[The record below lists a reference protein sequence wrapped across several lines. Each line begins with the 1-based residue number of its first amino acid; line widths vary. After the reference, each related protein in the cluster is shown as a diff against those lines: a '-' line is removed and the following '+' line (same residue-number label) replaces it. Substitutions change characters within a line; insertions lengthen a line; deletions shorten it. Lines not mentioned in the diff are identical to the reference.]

1 MKMANKYLVLVL
13 GGSLIASCADLD
25 TIPEGGTFTNEQKQ
39 QVVEMMPERLQADV
53 TGMFSQIS
61 ASYKVIF
68 TSARDDDFGY
78 PAVCLS
84 QDLNGPDM
92 VSTNSDYNWF
102 STCSEFSDRSDTYAN
117 PYLRWALFYNQIKQ
131 ANDIL
136 KSIPADTDNTTLLR
150 YKAQAKA
157 VRAFDYLCI
166 VPYFQFKYKG
176 NEDKPTVP
184 LVTHDM
190 EGDPSSNPRATAEAA
205 YKLIMDD
212 MNEAIDIF
220 KDLNYTR
227 SSKNEVDLN
236 VAYGLRARAN
246 LYMENWAEAASD
258 AQEAMK
264 GYAPYTREDVSKP
277 TFIDH
282 KAANWIWGSIIA
294 ESNIQRQ
301 LTTWP
306 AAYSSFAGRGYATG
320 QGCYKM
326 INNLLFRKIPHT
338 DVRKGWWVDENLH
351 SDNLADLTWG
361 DAIGDEIASLS
372 IPDVKVPFAPYT
384 NVKFAQYGGVGNDKN
399 AGDWCMMRYEEMLLI
414 AAEGTAMAGDLPGGK
429 AILENFIKAYRDEN
443 YVCTSADATSFQ
455 NEVWFQRRVELWGE
469 GFSMADIMRLGKN
482 IVRVSSAVTT
492 NFPGNFAFNIA
503 SNDGWLLMRIPQD
516 ETNSNAGIPLSANN
530 NGGRQPQPGDG
541 AGLKDGV
548 TD

>member
-1 MKMANKYLVLVL
+1 MKMTNKYLVLIL
-13 GGSLIASCADLD
+13 GGTMIASCADLD
-25 TIPEGGTFTNEQKQ
+25 TIPEGGTFTTEQKQ
-39 QVVEMMPERLQADV
+39 EVVEMIPERLQADV
-53 TGMFSQIS
+53 TGMFSSI
-61 ASYKVIF
+61 AAAYKNVF

-92 VSTNSDYNWF
+92 VASNSGYNWF

-117 PYLRWALFYNQIKQ
+117 PYMRWALFYNQIKQ

-136 KSIPADTDNTTLLR
+136 KSIPADTENTTLLR

-157 VRAFDYLCI
+157 VRAFDYLCL

-184 LVTHDM
+184 LVTDVM

-212 MNEAIDIF
+212 LTDAINIL

-227 SSKNEVDLN
+227 SSKSEVDLN

-246 LYMENWAEAASD
+246 LYMENWADAASD
-258 AQEAMK
+258 AKEAMK
-264 GYAPYTREDVSKP
+264 GYTPYSREDVSKP
-277 TFIDH
+277 AFIDH
-282 KAANWIWGSIIA
+282 NDPNWIWAAIIT
-294 ESNIQRQ
+294 ETNIVRQ
-301 LTTWP
+301 LTSWP
-306 AAYSSFAGRGYATG
+306 GAYSSFSAKGYATG
-320 QGCYKM
+320 QGCYKA
-326 INNLLFRKIPHT
+326 INNLLYRKISHT

-351 SDNLADLTWG
+351 SDNLASLNWG
-361 DAIGDEIASLS
+361 DAIGDEIATLA
-372 IPDVKVPFAPYT
+372 IPDVKVPFIPYT

-414 AAEGTAMAGDLPGGK
+414 QAEATAMAGDLPGGK
-429 AILENFIKAYRDEN
+429 AILENFVTTERDPN
-443 YVCTSADATSFQ
+443 YVCTAADATAFQ

-482 IVRVSSAVTT
+482 IVRISSAVAT
-492 NFPGNFAFNIA
+492 NIPDIFAFNIA

-530 NGGRQPQPGDG
+530 NDGRQPLPGEG

>member
-1 MKMANKYLVLVL
+1 
-13 GGSLIASCADLD
+13 
-25 TIPEGGTFTNEQKQ
+25 
-39 QVVEMMPERLQADV
+39 
-53 TGMFSQIS
+53 
-61 ASYKVIF
+61 
-68 TSARDDDFGY
+68 
-78 PAVCLS
+78 
-84 QDLNGPDM
+84 
-92 VSTNSDYNWF
+92 
-102 STCSEFSDRSDTYAN
+102 
-117 PYLRWALFYNQIKQ
+117 
-131 ANDIL
+131 
-136 KSIPADTDNTTLLR
+136 
-150 YKAQAKA
+150 
-157 VRAFDYLCI
+157 
-166 VPYFQFKYKG
+166 
-176 NEDKPTVP
+176 
-184 LVTHDM
+184 
-190 EGDPSSNPRATAEAA
+190 
-205 YKLIMDD
+205 MDD
-212 MNEAIDIF
+212 LNEAIDIF

-282 KAANWIWGSIIA
+282 KAANWIWGAIIA

-414 AAEGTAMAGDLPGGK
+414 AAEGTAMAGDLLGGK

-492 NFPGNFAFNIA
+492 TFPGNFAFNIA